1 MPPSARTRVVNSADS
16 EDELDDT
23 RTGSPETVPS
33 ADEAEAPLSDNTQT
47 RRYATRATNDPHPAR
62 SVGLG
67 KKSQGEI
74 RKEAQRK
81 RDEKD
86 AEYSR
91 KEADLK
97 QRELVMQERVLKL
110 AELERSLKARRGKST
125 MEKLLEDEEMFEK
138 DAVEDQ
144 DIIAQATSRSDE
156 DEDHVDD
163 RERQSK
169 HDSDKESSQESYGSD
184 DEAATGAKRKPGK
197 AKAQKSSKKKR
208 RMNKEIREEML
219 AEIEKTKKTLG
230 PEETDSTT
238 RPSRPKSTAKSTSKS
253 TAKPTSAS
261 ASKSSKAKSSTTPK
275 SSSKAP
281 SISLEPM
288 GLKADWQSA
297 VSRWSQ
303 TPASKSQASSSARFD
318 SPATA
323 SSSQGTPAPRNS
335 AAAHRAA
342 NAKRTRRQNSF
353 EYIGGFTD
361 SDVTVSLGTARRSST
376 QLAQVVSSTDKRDE
390 SEERETEGAKKK
402 RRARSAVS
410 EEKSLSLTG
419 ESEHPWVFARG
430 KSSSTGDDN
439 LLMALV
445 QKLIDSLWPSEHY
458 DVNKSD
464 KVYKI
469 ARQAVIDWRGRFAT
483 RIKTAVKQ
491 ELTKQGSAANI
502 RVFVES
508 ALSRSTGL
516 AFWATYDADTD
527 TASGALQSP
536 YVLKSFAAHLAAIQG
551 SRIKPHETGPARG
564 ALALAAT
571 AVQYVFTTWRTG
583 TLDKSLAFNGDTY
596 SSITDYWYA
605 KSVAKMIARGK
616 YKRCLD
622 LAATYIEASW
632 MPHVVDDDDDIS
644 VCDPE
649 IPPQSDHEDGVQ

>member
-1 MPPSARTRVVNSADS
+1 MPPSARTRVVNSEES
-16 EDELDDT
+16 EDGLDDT
-23 RTGSPETVPS
+23 PAEIQETVPS
-33 ADEAEAPLSDNTQT
+33 ADEAEVPLSDNTQT
-47 RRYATRATNDPHPAR
+47 RRYATRATNNPHPAH

-67 KKSQGEI
+67 KKSQVEI

-81 RDEKD
+81 RDDKD

-97 QRELVMQERVLKL
+97 QRELAMQERVLKL
-110 AELERSLKARRGKST
+110 AKLERSLKAHRGKST

-156 DEDHVDD
+156 DEDGVDD
-163 RERQSK
+163 RERQSE

-184 DEAATGAKRKPGK
+184 NEAATGAKRKPGK
-197 AKAQKSSKKKR
+197 AKMQKSSKKKR

-219 AEIEKTKKTLG
+219 AEIEKTKKALG
-230 PEETDSTT
+230 PEVTDSTT
-238 RPSRPKSTAKSTSKS
+238 RPKSTSKSTSKS
-253 TAKPTSAS
+253 TAKPVPAS
-261 ASKSSKAKSSTTPK
+261 TSKSSKAKPSTAPK

-297 VSRWSQ
+297 VSRRSQ

-318 SPATA
+318 SPATT
-323 SSSQGTPAPRNS
+323 SSSQGTPAPKNS

-342 NAKRTRRQNSF
+342 NAKRARRQDSI

-390 SEERETEGAKKK
+390 SEEQETEGVKKK
-402 RRARSAVS
+402 RRAAKSAVS

-439 LLMALV
+439 LLMTLV

-596 SSITDYWYA
+596 SSITDYWYT

-649 IPPQSDHEDGVQ
+649 TPPQSDHEDGVQ

>member
-1 MPPSARTRVVNSADS
+1 
-16 EDELDDT
+16 
-23 RTGSPETVPS
+23 
-33 ADEAEAPLSDNTQT
+33 
-47 RRYATRATNDPHPAR
+47 
-62 SVGLG
+62 
-67 KKSQGEI
+67 
-74 RKEAQRK
+74 
-81 RDEKD
+81 
-86 AEYSR
+86 
-91 KEADLK
+91 
-97 QRELVMQERVLKL
+97 
-110 AELERSLKARRGKST
+110 
-125 MEKLLEDEEMFEK
+125 
-138 DAVEDQ
+138 
-144 DIIAQATSRSDE
+144 
-156 DEDHVDD
+156 
-163 RERQSK
+163 
-169 HDSDKESSQESYGSD
+169 
-184 DEAATGAKRKPGK
+184 
-197 AKAQKSSKKKR
+197 
-208 RMNKEIREEML
+208 ML
-219 AEIEKTKKTLG
+219 AEAVG
-230 PEETDSTT
+230 PDS
-238 RPSRPKSTAKSTSKS
+238 PSRPKSTAKSTSKS

-297 VSRWSQ
+297 VSRRSQ

-410 EEKSLSLTG
+410 EEKSLSVTSLPAFIRPHWKTVFLPTLLQLTG

-469 ARQAVIDWRGRFAT
+469 ARQAVIDWRGRFAM

-516 AFWATYDADTD
+516 AFWATYDAD
-527 TASGALQSP
+527 
-536 YVLKSFAAHLAAIQG
+536 
-551 SRIKPHETGPARG
+551 
-564 ALALAAT
+564 
-571 AVQYVFTTWRTG
+571 
-583 TLDKSLAFNGDTY
+583 
-596 SSITDYWYA
+596 
-605 KSVAKMIARGK
+605 
-616 YKRCLD
+616 
-622 LAATYIEASW
+622 
-632 MPHVVDDDDDIS
+632 IS
-644 VCDPE
+644 TMD
-649 IPPQSDHEDGVQ
+649 S